1 MGVWAVSEELKPC
14 PFCGSPAELCENKT
28 HDFFVRCTDTCC
40 HARTRNHHENSVSA
54 IDSWNERHYDRGL
67 GKMVIETDEYGDVH
81 YRIDSNA
88 YLVSQ
93 EDMER
98 FNSYVENLREL
109 VRGLDHCMRSTSSS
123 SDECAG
129 CPLQGWSTD
138 GFQCTKSDRM
148 RDLGI
153 EVAQ

>member
-1 MGVWAVSEELKPC
+1 MSETEELKPC
-14 PFCGSPAELCENKT
+14 PFCGSPAELCETKN
-28 HDFFVRCTDTCC
+28 HDYFVRCSNVNC
-40 HARTRNHHENSVSA
+40 HARTRNFHENDVGA
-54 IDSWNERHYDRGL
+54 VMAWNDRD
-67 GKMVIETDEYGDVH
+67 IED
-81 YRIDSNA
+81 RMRQ
-88 YLVSQ
+88 LVQ
-93 EDMER
+93 
-98 FNSYVENLREL
+98 
-109 VRGLDHCMRSTSSS
+109 GLDHCMRSTSSS

>member
-1 MGVWAVSEELKPC
+1 MSEIEELKPC
-14 PFCGSPAELCENKT
+14 PFCGEHADLCETKN
-28 HDFFVRCTDTCC
+28 HDYFVRCSNVNC
-40 HARTRNHHENSVSA
+40 HARTRNFHENDVGA
-54 IDSWNERHYDRGL
+54 VMAWNERYYDRNL
-67 GKMVIETDEYGDVH
+67 GKMVIETDEYGNIH
-81 YRIDSNA
+81 YKIESNA

-93 EDMER
+93 EDMEH
-98 FNSYVENLREL
+98 FNSYVANLREL

-153 EVAQ
+153 EVDE